1 MKRPIFCGVATAMVT
16 PFTRGYKIDYKAL
29 ENLIELQI
37 NGAIDALVILGSTGE
52 KSTLSIKEHKTVLE
66 FVAKIVNKRVP
77 IIAGTGSND
86 ISVAVDMTKFSE
98 NLGYDGALVV
108 TPYYNK
114 STQAGI
120 VKSYYKIADSV
131 NFPIILYNVPQ
142 RTGVNIESETY
153 LKLSKHPN
161 INGIKEAN
169 GNIDKILKTMALV
182 KGELNLYSG
191 NDSQI
196 LPILSCGGKGVI
208 SVLSN
213 IDIERTKNITDN
225 FFKGDLKTAL
235 NAQLAVNE
243 LIEALFAEVNPI
255 PVKYCL
261 YKMGLIKNVLRLPL
275 VKLSRKNQ
283 VKIDKILHS
292 FK

>member
-1 MKRPIFCGVATAMVT
+1 MKKPIFCGVATALVT
-16 PFTRGYKIDYKAL
+16 PFSNTYKIDYKAL
-29 ENLIELQI
+29 ENLIKMQI

-66 FVAKIVNKRVP
+66 FASEIVNKRVP

-86 ISVAVDMTKFSE
+86 IGVAVDMTKFAE
-98 NLGYDGALVV
+98 KLGYDGALVV

-120 VKSYYKIADSV
+120 VKSYFKIADNV

-142 RTGVNIESETY
+142 RTGINIEPETY
-153 LKLSKHPN
+153 FELSKHPN

-213 IDIERTKNITDN
+213 IDIKRAKNITDN
-225 FFKGDLKTAL
+225 FFEGNLKAAL
-235 NAQLAVNE
+235 DAQLAVNE
-243 LIEALFAEVNPI
+243 LIEALFVEVNPI

-283 VKIDKILHS
+283 IKIDKILKS
-292 FK
+292 LR